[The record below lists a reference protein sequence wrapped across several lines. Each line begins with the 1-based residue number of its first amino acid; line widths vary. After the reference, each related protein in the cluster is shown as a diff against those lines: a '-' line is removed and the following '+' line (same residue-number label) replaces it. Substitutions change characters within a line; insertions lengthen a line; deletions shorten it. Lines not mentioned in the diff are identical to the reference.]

1 MHAARVIGA
10 GYDERMDPAILNTLP
25 GPVLAIGRALAG
37 RGHDA
42 VLVGGAVRDA
52 LLGTASADWDLV
64 TDAPEDAVRAIAGD
78 TAGVRSLYDVGRR
91 FGTLGVALE
100 DGGTLEISPYR
111 ADAAAAVLLAG
122 RFAADA
128 AHRDFTVNA
137 IGIDIAANTLLDPAG
152 GRADL
157 AARILRAPGD
167 PAERF
172 DEDPLR
178 VVRTA
183 RFVAELG
190 FALDPATR
198 DALPAAA
205 PALATVA
212 PERVR
217 EELTRLLVAPHA
229 PEGLRVLHQSG
240 ALAVVLP
247 EITALDGV
255 TQPTFHDL
263 DVLAHTIQA
272 VELAPATPV
281 LRWAALLHDVGK
293 PATRMVQPD
302 GRVRF
307 FGHAQIGAS
316 VAADILA
323 RLRFPSADA
332 RAIVHLV
339 ETHMLFGEIDLA
351 NPRSVDRAV
360 RKLDLRLDEASE
372 WPLVSA
378 EDAVALTLADFG
390 ATAHRDRTPA
400 LRAALEGVVAASRE
414 RGTHAPVGSPVSG
427 ADLMREFGL
436 AEGPAVGVAK
446 DAVADAIE
454 RGALAPGDVEG
465 AYNVAAAALGPL
477 AGRADGSRA
486 ARTTA
491 AHMTDEDDDLAAAA
505 RRRRAFI
512 AIVSVVV
519 IVALLLL
526 IVLGAWHVVPRRR
539 QAPSSPVRVAD
550 ASRYGVV

>member
-1 MHAARVIGA
+1 
-10 GYDERMDPAILNTLP
+10 MDPAILSTLP
-25 GPVLAIGRALAG
+25 EPVIAVGRALAG
-37 RGHDA
+37 NGYDA
-42 VLVGGAVRDA
+42 MLVGGAVRDA
-52 LLGTASADWDLV
+52 LLGTASADWDIV
-64 TDAPEDAVRAIAGD
+64 TDAPEDAVRAIAAG
-78 TAGVRSLYDVGRR
+78 TAGVRSLYDAGKR

-111 ADAAAAVLLAG
+111 ADAPGAATLAG

-137 IGIDIAANTLLDPAG
+137 IGLDLASGEVLDPVG

-157 AARILRAPGD
+157 AAGLLRTPGD

-172 DEDPLR
+172 AEDPLR
-178 VVRTA
+178 VVRAA

-205 PALATVA
+205 PSLERVA

-217 EELTRLLVAPHA
+217 EELTRLLVAAHA
-229 PEGLRVLHQSG
+229 PEGLRVLHASG

-247 EITALDGV
+247 EVAALDGV

-263 DVLAHTIQA
+263 DVLAHTVQA
-272 VELAPATPV
+272 VGLAPATPV
-281 LRWAALLHDVGK
+281 LRWATLLHDVGK

-302 GRVRF
+302 GRIRF
-307 FGHAQIGAS
+307 FGHAQIGAGIAS
-316 VAADILA
+316 DVLA

-339 ETHMLFGEIDLA
+339 GTHMRFGEIDLA
-351 NPRSVDRAV
+351 DPRSVDRAV
-360 RKLDLRLDEASE
+360 RKLDLRLDESAE
-372 WPLVSA
+372 QPLVSA

-390 ATAHRDRTPA
+390 ATAHRDRTPT
-400 LRAALEGVVAASRE
+400 LRAALESVVAASRK

-436 AEGPAVGVAK
+436 AEGPAVGIAK
-446 DAVADAIE
+446 DAVTDAIE
-454 RGALAPGDVEG
+454 RGALSPGDVEG
-465 AYNVAAAALGPL
+465 AYAVAAAALGAL
-477 AGRADGSRA
+477 AEGAASISADMR
-486 ARTTA
+486 
-491 AHMTDEDDDLAAAA
+491 DEDDELAAAD

-512 AIVSVVV
+512 AVVSVVV

-539 QAPSSPVRVAD
+539 QAPPSPVRVA
-550 ASRYGVV
+550 ATSAGAPHA